1 MSASSDV
8 KGLARR
14 LFEAQ
19 HERHPIPLLT
29 NERAISQREAYDI
42 QWALVEEH
50 LARGGKVVGKKTGLT
65 SKAKQVQMN
74 TSEPLYAYL
83 IDRTILND
91 GAQIKR
97 ADLIHPRVECE
108 IAFFMG
114 RQLHGPG
121 VSGGQVLEATKH
133 VLPALEV
140 IDSRY
145 DNFKFTLPDVVAD
158 QASAAYVVLGGK
170 ARSPKGLD
178 LRLLGMVLE
187 INGELAAT
195 GSGSAVLGHP
205 ADSVAWLVNK
215 MAEMGAGGLEEG
227 DLVMAGGLVEAF
239 PVEPGDHLRAEF
251 DHLGP
256 VSLKCV

>member
-1 MSASSDV
+1 MPASSEA
-8 KGLARR
+8 KAFARR

-19 HERHPIPLLT
+19 HERRPIALLT
-29 NERAISQREAYDI
+29 NERAIGEREAYDI

-65 SKAKQVQMN
+65 SRAKQIQMN

-83 IDRTILND
+83 LDNTILTD
-91 GAQIKR
+91 GATIVR
-97 ADLIHPRVECE
+97 SELIHPRVECE
-108 IAFFMG
+108 IAFVME
-114 RQLHGPG
+114 RQLHGPDVTG
-121 VSGGQVLEATKH
+121 DQVLSATRL

-158 QASAAYVVLGGK
+158 QASAARVVLGGR
-170 ARSPKGLD
+170 ARSPRGLD
-178 LRLLGMVLE
+178 LRLLGMVLQ
-187 INGELAAT
+187 INGEDVAT
-195 GSGSAVLGHP
+195 GSGAAVLGHP

-215 MAEMGAGGLEEG
+215 MAELGAGGLEEG

-239 PVEPGDHLRAEF
+239 PVEPGDQLRSEF
-251 DHLGP
+251 DHLGS
-256 VSLKCV
+256 VSLRCV